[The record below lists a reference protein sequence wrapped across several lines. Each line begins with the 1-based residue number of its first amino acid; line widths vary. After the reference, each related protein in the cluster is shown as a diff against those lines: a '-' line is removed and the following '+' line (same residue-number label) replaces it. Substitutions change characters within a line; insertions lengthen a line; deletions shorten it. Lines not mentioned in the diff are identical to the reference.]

1 MLFVFLSTVLMS
13 TSQNGFTQWNEQKNF
28 GSNPGKLDMF
38 TYGKD
43 DSSASK
49 PLLIVLHGCGQNAKE
64 VAELTGWNKLA
75 DLHHFWVLYPQ
86 QAFRNNSSLCFN
98 WFLRKDIEKGQGESE
113 SIFQMIQYMK
123 QHHAISENEI
133 YITGLSAGAA
143 MSMAMLSTRPEVFKA
158 GAVFAGAAYKT
169 AQNMWRVPGT
179 VDRSILIQHVKNE
192 NPSYTGKYPFLIV
205 YQGLNDLIV
214 APKNAD
220 LIITQWT
227 GIQDSSPYPSYTDSV
242 YLGNKDIIRSEYKNK
257 AGELIAI
264 AYRMKNMGHRI
275 PVKPGSK
282 TDEGG
287 TIGLFG
293 IDKNFHSTYQTAL
306 EFGLI
311 KPN

>member
-1 MLFVFLSTVLMS
+1 MS
-13 TSQNGFTQWNEQKNF
+13 ISQNGFTQWNEQKNF

-86 QAFRNNSSLCFN
+86 QAFRNNGSLCFN

-113 SIFQMIQYMK
+113 SIYQMIQYMK

-242 YLGNKDIIRSEYKNK
+242 YQGNTDIIRSEYKNK

-264 AYRMKNMGHRI
+264 AYRIKNMGHKI

-282 TDEGG
+282 ANEGG
-287 TIGLFG
+287 SNGLFG
-293 IDKNFHSTYQTAL
+293 ADKNFHSTYQTAL